1 MATEQAGSVAR
12 SSFLKSAAHFY
23 SVSALSTS
31 AHLMLQYAEFA
42 TTSKDT
48 RSGKPD
54 GSVCTVC
61 GTTSIPGWTSS
72 TTLGNYLSSSRP
84 ATRSKIQKSKL
95 SEKDEDTRIKCFT
108 TQCLI
113 CRRYTKQTFQPN
125 TDRKASHAK
134 KIKMEKSSL
143 MLGTVSTTSDG
154 GSQQYVTQN
163 FSSRKRAK
171 GRKQGGLQ
179 AMLEKFKAAN
189 QPPPGSTLDLMDL
202 MKKT

>member
-31 AHLMLQYAEFA
+31 AHLMLQYAECA

-48 RSGKPD
+48 RSGQPD
-54 GSVCTVC
+54 GSMCTVC
-61 GTTSIPGWTSS
+61 GTTLISGWTSS

-84 ATRSKIQKSKL
+84 ATRSKIQKLKL
-95 SEKDEDTRIKCFT
+95 SKKDEDTGIRCLT
-108 TQCLI
+108 TECLI

-125 TDRKASHAK
+125 TDRKASSAQ

-143 MLGTVSTTSDG
+143 MLGAAITTSNE
-154 GSQQYVTQN
+154 GSQQPVTQN
-163 FSSRKRAK
+163 FSSKKRAK
-171 GRKQGGLQ
+171 TRKQGGLQ

-189 QPPPGSTLDLMDL
+189 QPPLGSTLDLMDL